1 MLDLQQLAYRYPG
14 SPAPALQD
22 ISLHIRP
29 GECIGLLGSNGAGK
43 TTLLSLIAGLIQ
55 PQQGSLRW
63 QGHNAI
69 GLVPQS
75 LAFHAR
81 LRVSENLQLFAD
93 LYRLRGSERQHQLE
107 QAIDAAQLQPLLKRT
122 AAQLSGGQ
130 QRRLNFALGL
140 LQPAQL
146 YLLDE
151 ATVGVDSANR
161 QRMLQAVRSLA
172 DNGKAVIYTSHYLP
186 EIEQLA
192 DRVLLL
198 SEGRLLL
205 DQRLQEQPAQQFSAR
220 WADTIPQALVQLCQ
234 DRHWSCSQQGS
245 QLKLELSDPQQLQ
258 ELLQLLAS
266 QPAPVQLDYGP
277 ASLEQLYLHSSGGQ
291 L

>member
-1 MLDLQQLAYRYPG
+1 MLELQQLGYRYPG

-22 ISLHIRP
+22 ISLHIQA

-43 TTLLSLIAGLIQ
+43 TTLLSLIAGLIL

-63 QGHNAI
+63 HADNAI

-75 LAFHAR
+75 LAFHSR

-93 LYRLRGSERQHQLE
+93 LYRLRGTKRQHQLE
-107 QAIDAAQLQPLLKRT
+107 QVIDATQLEPLLKRT

-151 ATVGVDSANR
+151 ATVGVDSGNR
-161 QRMLQAVRSLA
+161 QRMLQAVRELA
-172 DNGKAVIYTSHYLP
+172 GNGSAVLYTSHYLP

-192 DRVLLL
+192 SRVLLL
-198 SEGRLLL
+198 SEGHLLL
-205 DQRLQEQPAQQFSAR
+205 DRQLEEQPAQQFSVR
-220 WADTIPQALVQLCQ
+220 WSNAIPQAVLQRCR
-234 DRHWSCSQQGS
+234 DRHWPFSQQGNR
-245 QLKLELSDPQQLQ
+245 LELELNDPQQLP
-258 ELLQLLAS
+258 ELLHLLAS

-277 ASLEQLYLHSSGGQ
+277 ASLEQLYLQSSGGQ